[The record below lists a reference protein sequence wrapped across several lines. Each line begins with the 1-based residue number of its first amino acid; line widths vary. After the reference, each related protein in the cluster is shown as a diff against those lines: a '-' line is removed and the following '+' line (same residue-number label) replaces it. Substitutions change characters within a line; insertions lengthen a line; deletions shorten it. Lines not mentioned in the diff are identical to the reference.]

1 MDGTDR
7 APSAEAGSKR
17 SDEGMGERVGQGG
30 GSDRME
36 EAAAAQGLQELL
48 TKEVGSGAHLLL
60 VKSKP
65 QDE

>member
-1 MDGTDR
+1 MD
-7 APSAEAGSKR
+7 AGYTREGKR
-17 SDEGMGERVGQGG
+17 VWVRVGQGG

-60 VKSKP
+60 VRSIP